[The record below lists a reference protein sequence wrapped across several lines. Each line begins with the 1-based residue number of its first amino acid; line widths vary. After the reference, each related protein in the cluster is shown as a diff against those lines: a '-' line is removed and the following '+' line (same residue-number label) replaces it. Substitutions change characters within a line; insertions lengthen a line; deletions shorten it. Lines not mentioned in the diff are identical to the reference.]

1 MHSPVTSAPASDKH
15 ASTKACQ
22 LASGIGVKGG
32 GGEGGDGGGGKG
44 GGLGGGGLGGLG
56 GGGLGGLGG
65 GGLGGL
71 GGLGGGGLGG
81 LGGLGGGGLGGLGGG
96 LGGLGGGGLGGW
108 KKISTF
114 ASSATNAARKSAFSA
129 LRSAFDSATSLV
141 KLSIFANIVANRSP
155 TSTLSS
161 SFPKNNFSRH

>member
-32 GGEGGDGGGGKG
+32 GGEGGDGGGGGKG

-56 GGGLGGLGG
+56 GGLGGLGG
-65 GGLGGL
+65 
-71 GGLGGGGLGG
+71 GG

>member
-1 MHSPVTSAPASDKH
+1 VHSPVTSAPASAKH
-15 ASTKACQ
+15 SATRACQ
-22 LASGIGVKGG
+22 LASGIGVTGG
-32 GGEGGDGGGGKG
+32 GGGGKG

-56 GGGLGGLGG
+56 GDGGGGGKG
-65 GGLGGL
+65 GGLGD
-71 GGLGGGGLGG
+71 GGGGGFGDGG
-81 LGGLGGGGLGGLGGG
+81 GGGLGGGGLGGLGGG

-141 KLSIFANIVANRSP
+141 ELSIFANIVATRSP

>member
-1 MHSPVTSAPASDKH
+1 MPARVWNWRGTYALTRRTGD
-15 ASTKACQ
+15 
-22 LASGIGVKGG
+22 GGGKGG
-32 GGEGGDGGGGKG
+32 GLGDGGGGGFGDGGGGGLGGGGFGDGGG

-56 GGGLGGLGG
+56 GGL
-65 GGLGGL
+65 
-71 GGLGGGGLGG
+71 
-81 LGGLGGGGLGGLGGG
+81 
-96 LGGLGGGGLGGW
+96 GGLGGW

>member
-1 MHSPVTSAPASDKH
+1 VHSPVTSAPASAKH
-15 ASTKACQ
+15 SATRACQ
-22 LASGIGVKGG
+22 LASGIGVTGG
-32 GGEGGDGGGGKG
+32 GGGGKG

-56 GGGLGGLGG
+56 GDGGGGGKGGGLGDGGG
-65 GGLGGL
+65 GGLGD
-71 GGLGGGGLGG
+71 GGG
-81 LGGLGGGGLGGLGGG
+81 GGLGGG

>member
-32 GGEGGDGGGGKG
+32 GGEGGDGGGGGKG
-44 GGLGGGGLGGLG
+44 GGLGGGGLGGLGGGLGGLG

-65 GGLGGL
+65 
-71 GGLGGGGLGG
+71 GG

>member
-1 MHSPVTSAPASDKH
+1 MVGSAAVGSVGS
-15 ASTKACQ
+15 AVGSAGS
-22 LASGIGVKGG
+22 AAVGSAGSAAV
-32 GGEGGDGGGGKG
+32 
-44 GGLGGGGLGGLG
+44 
-56 GGGLGGLGG
+56 
-65 GGLGGL
+65 
-71 GGLGGGGLGG
+71 G

>member
-32 GGEGGDGGGGKG
+32 GGEGGDGGGGGKG

-56 GGGLGGLGG
+56 
-65 GGLGGL
+65 GGL

>member
-32 GGEGGDGGGGKG
+32 GGEGGDGGGGGKG

-65 GGLGGL
+65 GGL